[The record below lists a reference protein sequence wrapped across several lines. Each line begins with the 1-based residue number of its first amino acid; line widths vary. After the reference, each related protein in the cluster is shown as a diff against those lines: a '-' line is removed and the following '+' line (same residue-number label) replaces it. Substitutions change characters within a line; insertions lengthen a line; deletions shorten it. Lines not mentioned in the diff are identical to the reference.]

1 MIKTD
6 KVLVYTVLLLFLLE
20 TIPSAAQVPRWEW
33 AKRYGGSGGI
43 KQGWSIAID
52 ENNNLYVAG
61 SFYDDFTIENTTL
74 TAVGGNDIF
83 IAKFSNA
90 GDLIWVRQAG
100 GEWHDQAY
108 SITVNKDHL
117 YITGYFN
124 FEAAFEDTVVSLD
137 GTNIFFIAKYDINGN
152 FIWVNAE
159 GNYGLNDGYSITS
172 DNNDNIYVTGR
183 FEDTIFFQ
191 QDTNLISSGRM
202 DIFIAKYNVNGDLIR
217 AKQAGGTSF
226 DMGRFITTDN
236 NDNIYVTGEFRDTAY
251 FDTAVLITDEHFN
264 VFLSKYDSAGNL
276 LWIKHIESNADC
288 YSRSIATDNN
298 NFVYIPG
305 SFRDTINFNDTL
317 PDGNEAILTS
327 IGNYDIFIAKYDTSG
342 NLLWIKQIGDK
353 YYNGGNYIVTD
364 SEDNFYLVGN
374 FKEAISIGDTLLIC
388 YSPDENSVNVF
399 IAKFDNNGNFIWA
412 KKIGSYIDGVGG
424 IITDIDNNVY
434 VTGSVRYTT
443 VDLDGIILPPVGAAD
458 FFLAKIT
465 ENPAIIPETNNQ
477 VFVKIFPN
485 PITDESIIK
494 IEGLTNSP
502 IKLEIFNLIGIQLY
516 SKNLNK
522 EYSAEINR
530 DKFKPGLYLYKVSS
544 QSRILKTGKF
554 VVQ

>member
-1 MIKTD
+1 MMIKLN
-6 KVLVYTVLLLFLLE
+6 KILVSITFLLLLK
-20 TIPSAAQVPRWEW
+20 TVPSAAQLPRWEW
-33 AKRYGGSGGI
+33 AKRYGGSEGI
-43 KQGWSIAID
+43 KQGWSITID

-61 SFYDDFTIENTTL
+61 SFYDDFTIEDTKL
-74 TAVGGNDIF
+74 TSVGQNDIF
-83 IAKFSNA
+83 IAKFNEA

-100 GEWHDQAY
+100 GEVHDEAY
-108 SITVNKDHL
+108 SVSINKDNL

-137 GTNIFFIAKYDINGN
+137 GANIFFIAKYDINGN

-183 FEDTIFFQ
+183 FYDTTFFQ
-191 QDTNLISSGRM
+191 KDTNLISSGKS
-202 DIFIAKYNVNGDLIR
+202 DIFIAKYNVNGDLIW

-226 DMGRFITTDN
+226 DEGRFITTDN
-236 NDNIYVTGEFRDTAY
+236 NDDIYVTGEFRDTAY

-264 VFLSKYDSAGNL
+264 VFLSKYNSAGNL
-276 LWIKHIESNADC
+276 LWIKHIESNAHC

-327 IGNYDIFIAKYDTSG
+327 KENYDIFIAKYDTIG
-342 NLLWIKQIGDK
+342 NLLWIKQIGDD
-353 YYNGGNYIVTD
+353 YYNGGNYIITD

-374 FKEAISIGDTLLIC
+374 FKEAISIGDTLLTC
-388 YSPDENSVNVF
+388 YSPDESSVNVF

-424 IITDIDNNVY
+424 IITDSDNNVY
-434 VTGSVRYTT
+434 VTGYVIYTT
-443 VDLDGIILPPVGAAD
+443 VNLDGIILPPVGAAD
-458 FFLAKIT
+458 FFLAKIA
-465 ENPAIIPETNNQ
+465 ENPAIIPGINNQ
-477 VFVKIFPN
+477 FFVKIFPN
-485 PITDESIIK
+485 PVTDKSIFK
-494 IEGLTNSP
+494 IEGLRDSL

-516 SKNLNK
+516 SKNLDK
-522 EYSAEINR
+522 EYSAEICR

-544 QSRILKTGKF
+544 QNRILKTGKF